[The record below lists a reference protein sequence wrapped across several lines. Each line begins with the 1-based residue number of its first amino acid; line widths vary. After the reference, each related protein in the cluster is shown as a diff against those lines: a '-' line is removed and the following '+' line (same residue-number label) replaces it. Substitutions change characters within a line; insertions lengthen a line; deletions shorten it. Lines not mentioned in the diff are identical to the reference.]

1 MKAMNKMTASRLRLV
16 LMGSIVLLALLIGF
30 GFYSAQSFL
39 HNFAVTVSHAQEDA
53 NASESDIS
61 TLQKLEDKLAED
73 ELVIERTK
81 KIVADSKAY
90 EYQDQII
97 ADLNAYA
104 AKSGVAITGF
114 TFTDSNAAPSSAAS
128 PEATGTAA
136 EPAIPGLKSTSVSV
150 QLATPTKYDRLMR
163 FVGHIEQNL
172 TKMQLASLTLSK
184 GQAKDEVTTSELV
197 IGVYV
202 K

>member
-1 MKAMNKMTASRLRLV
+1 MNKMTASRLRLL

-114 TFTDSNAAPSSAAS
+114 TFTDNNAAPSTAAAS
-128 PEATGTAA
+128 ETGTAA

>member
-1 MKAMNKMTASRLRLV
+1 MNKMTASRLRLILV
-16 LMGSIVLLALLIGF
+16 GSIVLLALLIGF

-39 HNFAVTVSHAQEDA
+39 HNFAVTVSHAQQDA
-53 NASESDIS
+53 NASADDIS
-61 TLQKLEDKLAED
+61 TLQRLEDKLEED
-73 ELVIERTK
+73 VAIIDRTK

-97 ADLNAYA
+97 ADLNTYA
-104 AKSGVAITGF
+104 AKSGISITSF
-114 TFTDSNAAPSSAAS
+114 TFADNNAASATSETNSAAS
-128 PEATGTAA
+128 

-150 QLATPTKYDRLMR
+150 QIASPTKYDRLMR
-163 FVGHIEQNL
+163 FVSHIEQNL

-184 GQAKDEVTTSELV
+184 GQKPDEVTTSELV